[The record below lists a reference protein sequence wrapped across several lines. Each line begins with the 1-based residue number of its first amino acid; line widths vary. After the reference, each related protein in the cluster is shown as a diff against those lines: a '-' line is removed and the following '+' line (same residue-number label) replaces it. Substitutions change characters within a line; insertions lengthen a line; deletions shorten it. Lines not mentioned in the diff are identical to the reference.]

1 MGLAA
6 LLAINAVVGFVIAH
20 RVPNVRAVIDPLL
33 DERVERWRPLR
44 RVPLDG
50 A

>member
-1 MGLAA
+1 MLAA
-6 LLAINAVVGFVIAH
+6 NAVVGFIIAH
-20 RVPNVRAVIDPLL
+20 RVPNVRAVINPPPTK
-33 DERVERWRPLR
+33 RVERWRPLR